1 MIPGLRNPTC
11 PLLSQIPSA
20 RSVSARLGSE
30 LLALGE
36 GQRPQEAWD
45 AAVKAAQAESK
56 LPEALKTALTP
67 GWAAEKFG
75 MTSIRLLQAI
85 EVGARS
91 RVSDRG
97 F

>member
-1 MIPGLRNPTC
+1 MQSHVSSFR
-11 PLLSQIPSA
+11 SA

-45 AAVKAAQAESK
+45 LAVKAAQDESK
-56 LPEALKTALTP
+56 LPETLKSALTP

>member
-1 MIPGLRNPTC
+1 M
-11 PLLSQIPSA
+11 
-20 RSVSARLGSE
+20 
-30 LLALGE
+30 LALGE